1 MIKATIVGNCGR
13 QPELSDTKA
22 GKPMCRFSVAS
33 NMKNGK
39 TGETK
44 TSWVNVICFDEM
56 ADVVAAKVKAG
67 ERLIVSGRL
76 EFDEYEDR
84 NGVKKIS
91 PTCIAEDVGVSL
103 RFAPKGQS
111 QDEFAGAF

>member
-13 QPELSDTKA
+13 QPELSDTKS

-103 RFAPKGQS
+103 RFAPKGQN

>member
-1 MIKATIVGNCGR
+1 MIKATVVGNCGR

-33 NMKNGK
+33 NMKNAK

-56 ADVVAAKVKAG
+56 ADVVAAKVKSG
-67 ERLIVSGRL
+67 DRLIVSGRL

-84 NGVKKIS
+84 NGVKKDITHLHCGGCGS
-91 PTCIAEDVGVSL
+91 KFTV
-103 RFAPKGQS
+103 RTKGAKS
-111 QDEFAGAF
+111 G